1 MTENQ
6 LLALLDS
13 LCALPQ
19 ETEWVEFKENNEDP
33 EEIGEYLS
41 ALSNSA
47 RLSDKDAGY
56 LVWGVAD
63 GTHELVGTS
72 FRPHRKKK
80 GNQQLE
86 SWLANLLNPHINF
99 QFHTLLHEE
108 KAVVILEIQPC
119 QSTPTRW
126 KGTAFVRVGSDKKRL
141 SEYVEKERL
150 LWSLLSQSQY
160 EKEVAASDLS
170 VEDVLRLLDFSAYYD
185 LTKQV
190 LPKETRG
197 IVEHLIQEKMVMR
210 RTDGRLD
217 ITNFGAILF
226 AKKLTDF
233 DRLGRKAVRVI
244 EYAGNNRVASGRE
257 YKSDSGY
264 ANGFEALVAYINSRL
279 PANEHIGKAFRV
291 DARMYPEIAVRE
303 LVANTIIHQDF
314 SLVGDSPLVE
324 IFTDR
329 VEFTNGGKPL
339 IEPLRFADEPPQ
351 SRNERLAGFLHRI
364 HVCEERGSGVD
375 KTLTAVELYQ
385 LPAPEFR
392 VTQNHTVAS
401 LFSHKD
407 FKEMSTQERVWA
419 CYWHTV
425 LMYVSHQQMTNTTLR
440 RRFSIEDSN
449 YPAASKVIQ
458 DALRDGVIKPYDA
471 ENQSRRHARY
481 IPNWA

>member
-6 LLALLDS
+6 LSALFDS
-13 LCALPQ
+13 LRALPH

-47 RLSDKDAGY
+47 RLLDKDAGY
-56 LVWGVAD
+56 LAWGVTD
-63 GTHELVGTS
+63 GTHELVGTT
-72 FRPHRKKK
+72 FQPHRKKK
-80 GNQQLE
+80 GNQPLE
-86 SWLANLLNPHINF
+86 SWLAYLLNPHINF
-99 QFHTLLHEE
+99 QFHTFFKDE
-108 KAVVILEIQPC
+108 KPVVILEVQPC
-119 QSTPTRW
+119 QSAPTRW
-126 KGTAFVRVGSDKKRL
+126 KGTAFIRVGSVKKKL
-141 SEYVEKERL
+141 SDYVEKERL
-150 LWSLLSQSQY
+150 LWSLLSQSQF
-160 EKEVAASDLS
+160 EKEIAASDLS
-170 VEDVLRLLDFSAYYD
+170 VEDVLRFLDFSAYYD

-197 IVEHLIQEKMVMR
+197 IVDHLIQEKMVVR

-226 AKKLTDF
+226 AKKLGEF

-244 EYAGNNRVASGRE
+244 EYAGNSRVASGRE
-257 YKSDSGY
+257 YVSDTGY
-264 ANGFEALVAYINSRL
+264 ANGFEALVSYINSRL
-279 PANEHIGKAFRV
+279 PANEHIGAAFRV

-303 LVANTIIHQDF
+303 LVANAIIHQDF

-339 IEPLRFADEPPQ
+339 IDPLRFADEPPQ

-375 KTLTAVELYQ
+375 KTLMAIELYQ

-392 VTQNHTVAS
+392 VTQNHFVAS
-401 LFSHKD
+401 LFSHKE
-407 FKEMSTQERVWA
+407 FREMSSQERVWA

-425 LMYVSHQQMTNTTLR
+425 LMYVSHQQMTNATLR
-440 RRFSIEDSN
+440 KRFSLEESHSI
-449 YPAASKVIQ
+449 ASKVIQ
-458 DALRDGVIKPYDA
+458 DALREKLIKPYDE

-481 IPNWA
+481 VPIWAP

>member
-1 MTENQ
+1 MTESQ
-6 LLALLDS
+6 LIVLLDS
-13 LCALPQ
+13 LRALPL
-19 ETEWVEFKENNEDP
+19 ETEWVEFKENVNEA
-33 EEIGEYLS
+33 EVIGEYLS

-63 GTHELVGTS
+63 GTHEVVGTS
-72 FRPHRKKK
+72 FRPHNKKK

-86 SWLANLLNPHINF
+86 LWLANLLKPTY
-99 QFHTLLHEE
+99 QFSVPYVSTEG
-108 KAVVILEIQPC
+108 KAIVILEIQPA
-119 QSTPTRW
+119 QNAPTRW
-126 KGTAFVRVGSDKKRL
+126 MSTAFIRVGSNKKKL
-141 SEYVEKERL
+141 AEYVEKERR
-150 LWSLLSQSQY
+150 LWSLLSQSPF
-160 EKEVAASDLS
+160 EKDVAASDLS
-170 VEDVLRLLDFSAYYD
+170 VEEVLRLLDFSAYYD

-197 IVEHLIQEKMVMR
+197 IVDHLIQEKMVSR

-226 AKKLTDF
+226 AKKLGDF

-244 EYAGNNRVASGRE
+244 EYAGNNRVAGGRE
-257 YKSDSGY
+257 HVADTGY

-279 PANEHIGKAFRV
+279 PANEHIGEAFRV

-303 LVANTIIHQDF
+303 LVANAIIHQDF
-314 SLVGDSPLVE
+314 SLVRDSPLVE

-329 VEFTNGGKPL
+329 VKFTNGGKPL

-440 RRFSIEDSN
+440 RRFTIEDTN
-449 YPAASKVIQ
+449 YPVASKVIQ
-458 DALRDGVIKPYDA
+458 DTLRDRLIKPYDEA
-471 ENQSRRHARY
+471 NQSRRHARY
-481 IPNWA
+481 IPIWA